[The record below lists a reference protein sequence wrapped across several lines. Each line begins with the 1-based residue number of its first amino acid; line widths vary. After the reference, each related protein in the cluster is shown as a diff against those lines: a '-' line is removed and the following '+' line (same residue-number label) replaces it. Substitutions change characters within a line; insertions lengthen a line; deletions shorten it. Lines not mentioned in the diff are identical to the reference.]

1 MKKSE
6 LNEKSIEELLILKE
20 ERIEEHR
27 NARFTEV
34 LGSLSNPARIKYVRR
49 DIAQINTRLR
59 EDELNKMNE
68 IGAQIFE
75 DKIIKKLLSE
85 TKKNL
90 LLKCY
95 TKGESD
101 SYQLKENLNKKDR
114 SAVKHILKSMS
125 FLERKNSR

>member
-6 LNEKSIEELLILKE
+6 LNEKSIEELIKLKE

-34 LGSLSNPARIKYVRR
+34 LGSLNNPARVKYVRR

-68 IGAQIFE
+68 IDTQVFE
-75 DKIIKKLLSE
+75 GLIKKLLSE

-90 LLKCY
+90 LLKSY

-114 SAVKHILKSMS
+114 SAVKYILKSMS
-125 FLERKNSR
+125 YIERNNSR